1 MEKNEKLLCFQ
12 TTNKRMWIK
21 NSIFVSGEGVSKT
34 GRPARRILEIRNIVV
49 SPEYAMRGVTRVRQC
64 PVISNAIHYST
75 ALGNRQEAIAVV
87 DSVSP
92 PRLRPTNVS
101 LVQLDPWGSI
111 SSGSSSTSRNTK
123 KKKTISL
130 RYLHEGRCKFIW
142 KEFFFNKKLA
152 ETENV

>member
-1 MEKNEKLLCFQ
+1 M
-12 TTNKRMWIK
+12 
-21 NSIFVSGEGVSKT
+21 KT
-34 GRPARRILEIRNIVV
+34 GRAARILEIRNIVV

-101 LVQLDPWGSI
+101 LVLLDPWGSI
-111 SSGSSSTSRNTK
+111 SSGSSATSKR
-123 KKKTISL
+123 KTISIM
-130 RYLHEGRCKFIW
+130 YLLETPTKTYFL
-142 KEFFFNKKLA
+142 KEISKKNKSEVENELYLLFLVRFYIKNCRKLLP
-152 ETENV
+152 TQTN